1 MSYLLLRRACRALPA
16 LALALA
22 ASAAWGQSALPEDAA
37 AALRAG
43 QMAAAEAIATYEA
56 HYPDQP
62 LWREAIAQG
71 ERARELAPDRVEPL
85 LFLAQVYG
93 VTGWTSRTWEAWQAY
108 LDAGGTLDARS
119 RADAARAALV
129 LGYQAFTAGAMGRAR
144 DLLEASYE
152 LEPDD
157 LTTVTY
163 LGQARLELGD
173 ALGAIPLLALAADT
187 YPQLRPMLQRA
198 ELGAAHGQRT
208 ADAFLAAEREFA
220 QGNMSGALSLYVAAI
235 QGDPGFVEAIK
246 GAAEVNAAIGRA
258 DEARRLWERALQLDP
273 DDAEVA
279 AIIARLDAA
288 AAAQAAAVAAEA
300 AQEALAAAEAEAEA
314 QAAAEAE
321 APPVVLA
328 PPGGQTPVAA
338 PPAEPLPQ
346 EPPVAEDPAGQPP
359 VAEEP
364 AQDPAEEPPVAE
376 EPAQPPVAEEPE
388 PEEPPVAEEP
398 ERPEPPPVAEPPAQG
413 PPVAEPPTPAVPEAA
428 AVVPPAPQP
437 APTGGPTLSL
447 VDATLTPRPVEA
459 GGEGAFTF
467 LEAPAGAVGDLAAYR
482 QGTLHVQ
489 VEMLDKPTDDPVLV
503 QVCLVP
509 DDLITVRPAC
519 SEPSELR
526 LSGEGVA
533 SVSQAVGALDGAAD
547 IDWSQG
553 MAQVL
558 VVLRDAEGRPLDPRY
573 AYDEQGRPLDVA
585 AYYPMSMHVRAA
597 LVPAGGSFPGW

>member
-1 MSYLLLRRACRALPA
+1 
-16 LALALA
+16 
-22 ASAAWGQSALPEDAA
+22 
-37 AALRAG
+37 
-43 QMAAAEAIATYEA
+43 MA
-56 HYPDQP
+56 
-62 LWREAIAQG
+62 
-71 ERARELAPDRVEPL
+71 
-85 LFLAQVYG
+85 
-93 VTGWTSRTWEAWQAY
+93 
-108 LDAGGTLDARS
+108 
-119 RADAARAALV
+119 
-129 LGYQAFTAGAMGRAR
+129 RAR

-173 ALGAIPLLALAADT
+173 AEGAIPLLALAADT

-208 ADAFLAAEREFA
+208 ADAFLAAERELA
-220 QGNMSGALSLYVAAI
+220 QGNAGL
-235 QGDPGFVEAIK
+235 VEGVK
-246 GAAEVNAAIGRA
+246 GAAEVNAAVGRA

-376 EPAQPPVAEEPE
+376 EPAQPPVAEEQE
-388 PEEPPVAEEP
+388 PEEPPVAE
-398 ERPEPPPVAEPPAQG
+398 
-413 PPVAEPPTPAVPEAA
+413 
-428 AVVPPAPQP
+428 
-437 APTGGPTLSL
+437 
-447 VDATLTPRPVEA
+447 
-459 GGEGAFTF
+459 
-467 LEAPAGAVGDLAAYR
+467 
-482 QGTLHVQ
+482 
-489 VEMLDKPTDDPVLV
+489 
-503 QVCLVP
+503 
-509 DDLITVRPAC
+509 
-519 SEPSELR
+519 
-526 LSGEGVA
+526 
-533 SVSQAVGALDGAAD
+533 
-547 IDWSQG
+547 
-553 MAQVL
+553 
-558 VVLRDAEGRPLDPRY
+558 
-573 AYDEQGRPLDVA
+573 
-585 AYYPMSMHVRAA
+585 
-597 LVPAGGSFPGW
+597 